1 MLGASVRE
9 RSVIRSR
16 VGRVSRVVARLRL
29 RTIRLR
35 PILRVIRV
43 TGAIELVLVRS
54 VSWLPGTEHTGTSRL
69 RHTLRYPRGVMLRL
83 RVIVG
88 LVHHK
93 RIIWLIH
100 YAGSLQN
107 LEKNPAATQKLKKT
121 YLHTSQHHVK
131 PEQPCAFAILDAA
144 QQFASSVASAL
155 IRRTYRSRKP
165 NRFQVRS
172 PNPPQEKLSLSCN

>member
-43 TGAIELVLVRS
+43 TGTVKLVLVRS
-54 VSWLPGTEHTGTSRL
+54 VSWLPGTEHAGTSRL
-69 RHTLRYPRGVMLRL
+69 RHALRYPRGVMLRL

-88 LVHHK
+88 LVNHK
-93 RIIWLIH
+93 RIIRLRH
-100 YAGSLQN
+100 HAGSLQN
-107 LEKNPAATQKLKKT
+107 PEKNPAASQKLEKN
-121 YLHTSQHHVK
+121 LSAHIAA
-131 PEQPCAFAILDAA
+131 PCQTGATMC
-144 QQFASSVASAL
+144 
-155 IRRTYRSRKP
+155 IR
-165 NRFQVRS
+165 
-172 PNPPQEKLSLSCN
+172 NPR